1 MALLGEIGGCKFFI
15 GANQFEVWNHQQ
27 FIVDVA
33 PIRGGMFSTQ
43 GSHGL
48 RFFTRS
54 SILSAEEFA
63 ALKPGRCDMSLV
75 CPPGV
80 TTPVGGQTRRATSPQ

>member
-1 MALLGEIGGCKFFI
+1 MALVGEIGGCKFFI

-33 PIRGGMFSTQ
+33 PIRAGMFSMQ

-48 RFFTRS
+48 RFFAPRS
-54 SILSAEEFA
+54 SPRRSSPLSSPA
-63 ALKPGRCDMSLV
+63 D
-75 CPPGV
+75 V
-80 TTPVGGQTRRATSPQ
+80 TCRWYVHRV